1 MELKP
6 YQQDVLD
13 DLELYLEYVQE
24 DHDYAKAF
32 NRFWEDKI
40 GAYNPVTGDGMR
52 PYKNNV
58 PGAVHACVKVPTA
71 GGKTFIAV
79 NALRTIFN
87 AFDVNKPKAVVWLV
101 PWRNLLDQAYEA
113 LSDPDHPYRQKLN
126 SLFNH
131 RVGVYKKEDL
141 LQGANFNPTVVE
153 EQLSIFVMS
162 FASLRARRKED
173 RKVFEENGQLAS
185 FADSFETTDHV
196 LEDTD
201 ETALINVI
209 RKLNPVVVLDESH
222 NAETDL
228 SVEMLKDLRPSF
240 ILDLTATPKSNSN
253 IISTASAMALKREH
267 MVKLPVIVYNH
278 HDKTEVVNSALHLQ
292 SKLERLAKKE
302 HEDGGK
308 YIRPIVLFQAQA
320 DRDDDSTTF
329 TKIKEQLLELQIP
342 EEQIAIKTANI
353 NDLDGIDLMSKDCP
367 IRYIITINALKE
379 GWDCPFAYIL
389 ASLANRSS
397 AVDVEQILG
406 RVLRQPGVIKHN
418 SPLLNLSY
426 VLTAS
431 NQFAETLDNIVD
443 ALQESGFSKR
453 DYRQK
458 DRKEESQE
466 KSSDP
471 LEQLVLGESEQKPVA
486 EEDEPIETNRIRF
499 SSENAEDT
507 EIEDEIVS
515 DIEETAVKESEE
527 FERKIQDTGDSEAE
541 KYNDLK
547 HAKVTMYR
555 MKDHF
560 KEEALSLELPQFFI
574 EIKGAGNELFGTESE
589 LVPLDQNYLLGD
601 FRLSNQNAEINFSEL
616 ESELYKVDLEETG
629 NNQSTPSFARIEND
643 RVREPLVEYI
653 RSQPKEN
660 QVKSVAH
667 TLIELIGSI
676 YPIPEED
683 IKVYVQRILS
693 DMNSEQLIHCI
704 QNKYTYKDIIK
715 RKIRALADEH
725 AEKEFQKKVDTKKIK
740 AHPNFKLKEQLTPGN
755 LAPSIS
761 RSLYE
766 REASINKF
774 EEEILLKIHNL
785 DNVKFWHRN
794 LERGKGFAI
803 NGFKSNHYPD
813 FLIYTEKGNVVIIE
827 TKGDDRDNSDSIA
840 KNKLGKKWAELSGE
854 NYHYFMV
861 FNHNAIE
868 GAYNA
873 NQIRDVVSEL

>member
-1 MELKP
+1 
-6 YQQDVLD
+6 
-13 DLELYLEYVQE
+13 
-24 DHDYAKAF
+24 
-32 NRFWEDKI
+32 
-40 GAYNPVTGDGMR
+40 MR

-58 PGAVHACVKVPTA
+58 PGAVHACIKVPTA

-79 NALRTIFN
+79 NALRSIFN
-87 AFDVNKPKAVVWLV
+87 AFDTSKPKAVVWLV

-126 SLFNH
+126 TLFNH

-162 FASLRARRKED
+162 FASLRARRRED

-185 FADSFETTDHV
+185 FADSFKTSDHV
-196 LEDTD
+196 LDDTD

-209 RKLNPVVVLDESH
+209 RNLNPVVVLDESH

-267 MVKLPVIVYNH
+267 MVKLPVIESNH

-292 SKLERLAKKE
+292 SKLERLATEE
-302 HEDGGK
+302 HEKGGK

-353 NDLDGIDLMSKDCP
+353 NDLDGKNLMSKDCP

-406 RVLRQPGVIKHN
+406 RVLRQPYVLKHD

-458 DRKEESQE
+458 DRKGEPKEGST
-466 KSSDP
+466 DP
-471 LEQLVLGESEQKPVA
+471 LEQLVLGESEQTPS
-486 EEDEPIETNRIRF
+486 EDDEPIETNRIRF
-499 SSENAEDT
+499 RSEDSEDG
-507 EIEDEIVS
+507 EVEDEIVS
-515 DIEETAVKESEE
+515 DIEETAAKESEE
-527 FERKIQDTGDSEAE
+527 FERKIQNTGDSEAE

-560 KEEALSLELPQFFI
+560 KEEAQMLKLPKFYI
-574 EIKGAGNELFGTESE
+574 EITGAGNSLFDTESE
-589 LVPLDQNYLLGD
+589 LVPLEQEYLLED

-616 ESELYKVDLEETG
+616 ESELYKVDLEESG
-629 NNQSTPSFARIEND
+629 KGQSTPSFARIEND
-643 RVREPLVEYI
+643 KVREPLVEYI
-653 RSQPKEN
+653 RSQPKEK
-660 QVKSVAH
+660 QVKNVAH
-667 TLIELIGSI
+667 TLMGLIGNI

-683 IKVYVQRILS
+683 IKTYVHRVLS
-693 DMNSEQLIHCI
+693 QMNTDQLIDCI
-704 QNKYTYKDIIK
+704 QKQYKYQKILK
-715 RKIRALADEH
+715 RKIQSLADEY
-725 AEKEFQKKVDTKKIK
+725 AEKEFNKKVDIRKITAIPKFELKEEINPGKLGPSIK
-740 AHPNFKLKEQLTPGN
+740 A
-755 LAPSIS
+755 
-761 RSLYE
+761 SLYE
-766 REASINKF
+766 EEGSMNDF
-774 EEEILLKIHNL
+774 EKEILLKISNL
-785 DNVKFWHRN
+785 ESVRFWHRN
-794 LERGKGFAI
+794 LGRGKGFAI
-803 NGFKSNHYPD
+803 NGFKNNHYPD
-813 FLIYTEKGNVVIIE
+813 FLIYTKKGNVLIIE

-840 KNKLGKKWAELSGE
+840 KNKLGKKWAELAGD
-854 NYHYFMV
+854 NYFYFMV
-861 FNHNAIE
+861 FDQNAIE
-868 GAYNA
+868 GAYNS
-873 NQIRDVVSEL
+873 NQIRDIVSEL

>member
-24 DHDYAKAF
+24 DHDYAQAF
-32 NRFWEDKI
+32 NRLWEDKI

-58 PGAVHACVKVPTA
+58 SGAVHACIKVPTA

-87 AFDVNKPKAVVWLV
+87 AFDTNKPKAVVWLV
-101 PWRNLLDQAYEA
+101 PWRNLLDQAYDA

-131 RVGVYKKEDL
+131 RVGVYKKDDL

-153 EQLSIFVMS
+153 EQISIFVMS

-185 FADSFETTDHV
+185 FADSSALGDHI
-196 LEDTD
+196 LDGTD

-209 RKLNPVVVLDESH
+209 RKLNPVVILDESH

-240 ILDLTATPKSNSN
+240 ILDLTATPKDNSN
-253 IISTASAMALKREH
+253 IISTASAMALKHEH

-292 SKLERLAKKE
+292 NKLERLAKQEHKE
-302 HEDGGK
+302 GGK

-329 TKIKEQLLELQIP
+329 TKIKEQLLELKIP

-353 NDLDGIDLMSKDCP
+353 NDLDGVDLMSKDCP
-367 IRYIITINALKE
+367 VRYIITINALKE

-431 NQFAETLDNIVD
+431 NQFAETLDNIVG
-443 ALQESGFSKR
+443 ALQASGFSKR

-458 DRKEESQE
+458 DRKAESKE

-471 LEQLVLGESEQKPVA
+471 LEQLVLGEGEKEPLVEQ
-486 EEDEPIETNRIRF
+486 DDSIETSRIRF
-499 SSENAEDT
+499 RTEDSEEP

-515 DIEETAVKESEE
+515 DIEETAVKESE
-527 FERKIQDTGDSEAE
+527 
-541 KYNDLK
+541 
-547 HAKVTMYR
+547 
-555 MKDHF
+555 
-560 KEEALSLELPQFFI
+560 
-574 EIKGAGNELFGTESE
+574 
-589 LVPLDQNYLLGD
+589 
-601 FRLSNQNAEINFSEL
+601 
-616 ESELYKVDLEETG
+616 
-629 NNQSTPSFARIEND
+629 
-643 RVREPLVEYI
+643 
-653 RSQPKEN
+653 
-660 QVKSVAH
+660 
-667 TLIELIGSI
+667 
-676 YPIPEED
+676 
-683 IKVYVQRILS
+683 
-693 DMNSEQLIHCI
+693 
-704 QNKYTYKDIIK
+704 
-715 RKIRALADEH
+715 
-725 AEKEFQKKVDTKKIK
+725 
-740 AHPNFKLKEQLTPGN
+740 
-755 LAPSIS
+755 
-761 RSLYE
+761 
-766 REASINKF
+766 
-774 EEEILLKIHNL
+774 
-785 DNVKFWHRN
+785 
-794 LERGKGFAI
+794 
-803 NGFKSNHYPD
+803 
-813 FLIYTEKGNVVIIE
+813 
-827 TKGDDRDNSDSIA
+827 
-840 KNKLGKKWAELSGE
+840 
-854 NYHYFMV
+854 
-861 FNHNAIE
+861 
-868 GAYNA
+868 
-873 NQIRDVVSEL
+873 

>member
-58 PGAVHACVKVPTA
+58 PGAVHGCIKVPTA

-87 AFDVNKPKAVVWLV
+87 AFDTHKPKAVVWLV
-101 PWRNLLDQAYEA
+101 PWRNLLDQAYDA

-185 FADSFETTDHV
+185 FADSFETSDHV

-302 HEDGGK
+302 HEEGGK

-329 TKIKEQLLELQIP
+329 TKIKKQLLDLQIP

-353 NDLDGIDLMSKDCP
+353 NDLEGVDLMSKECEV
-367 IRYIITINALKE
+367 RYIITINALKE

-431 NQFAETLDNIVD
+431 NQFAETLDNIVK
-443 ALQESGFSKR
+443 ALQASGFSKR
-453 DYRQK
+453 DYRK
-458 DRKEESQE
+458 RDRRVESKE
-466 KSSDP
+466 KVSDP
-471 LEQLVLGESEQKPVA
+471 LEQLVLGESEQKPLS
-486 EEDEPIETNRIRF
+486 ENDEPIETTRIQF
-499 SSENAEDT
+499 NPGDSAESDT
-507 EIEDEIVS
+507 EDEILS
-515 DIEETAVKESEE
+515 DIEQTAIKESEE
-527 FERKIQDTGDSEAE
+527 FEKKIQNTSNSEAE
-541 KYNDLK
+541 TYNDLPN
-547 HAKVTMYR
+547 AKVTMYR
-555 MKDHF
+555 MKEHF
-560 KEEALSLELPQFFI
+560 KEDALNLLLPKFFI
-574 EIKGAGNELFGTESE
+574 EIKGAGNSLFGTESE
-589 LVPLDQNYLLGD
+589 LVLLDQENLLED
-601 FRLSNQNAEINFSEL
+601 FRLSTKDVDINFSEL
-616 ESELYKVDLEETG
+616 QSELYKVDLEDSG
-629 NNQSTPSFARIEND
+629 GGQSTPSFARIEDNRIRD
-643 RVREPLVEYI
+643 PLVEYI
-653 RSQPKEN
+653 LTQPQEN

-667 TLIELIGSI
+667 ALVNLIGSI

-683 IKVYVQRILS
+683 IKTYVSRVLS
-693 DMNSEQLIHCI
+693 SMNSEELIHCV
-704 QNKYTYKDIIK
+704 QNKYTYKDLIK
-715 RKIRALADEH
+715 RKIRFLADEH
-725 AEKEFQKKVDTKKIK
+725 AEKEFQRKVDTRKIK
-740 AHPNFKLKEQLTPGN
+740 ALPNYRLKEQITPGN
-755 LAPSIS
+755 LAPNITGG
-761 RSLYE
+761 LYE
-766 REASINKF
+766 REASMNKF
-774 EEEILLKIHNL
+774 EEEILLKVSNL

-794 LERGKGFAI
+794 LERGRGFAI
-803 NGFKSNHYPD
+803 NGFKNNHYPD
-813 FLIYTEKGNVVIIE
+813 FLLYTKKGNVIIIE

-840 KNKLGKKWAELSGE
+840 KNKLGKKWAELAGE
-854 NYHYFMV
+854 NYRYFMV

-868 GAYNA
+868 DAYNA
-873 NQIRDVVSEL
+873 NDIREIISEL